1 MLLGDEQRDILII
14 GGGTMGL
21 AIAIELALRGARPT
35 VLSRQFREAAL
46 HAAAGM
52 LAPQAEGLPAGAMWN
67 LCTASRNLYP
77 SWIDKLEQLTGM
89 DAGYWPCGILAPVT
103 DERQRDRTHPMEP
116 DSRWLDAS
124 ELVNYQPGFAPAV
137 LGAWWFPQDG
147 QVNTGNLAKVLVSAA
162 RILGV
167 EVIEGITVQRFQQSR
182 KGDITALE
190 SDRGRWS
197 AGIYILATGAWT
209 HSLLPLPVTPRK
221 GQMLALKPPGQPLL
235 NHVIFG
241 DQLYLVPRR
250 SGKLVVGATSEDVGF
265 QEGTTVAGL
274 QALLN
279 RATAIIPELARYE
292 VIDTWWGYRPATP
305 DDLPILGEGPAANL
319 YLATGHYRNGILL
332 APITAK
338 LMANLILHRR
348 GDRHLKAFS
357 WQRFN
362 LPPRSDGLCS

>member
-1 MLLGDEQRDILII
+1 M
-14 GGGTMGL
+14 
-21 AIAIELALRGARPT
+21 
-35 VLSRQFREAAL
+35 
-46 HAAAGM
+46 
-52 LAPQAEGLPAGAMWN
+52 PA
-67 LCTASRNLYP
+67 
-77 SWIDKLEQLTGM
+77 TG
-89 DAGYWPCGILAPVT
+89 PVEFLAPVT
-103 DERQRDRTHPMEP
+103 DAGQRDRTHPMEP

-124 ELVNYQPGFAPAV
+124 ELVNYQSGFGESV

-147 QVNTGNLAKVLVSAA
+147 QVNTCNLAKVLVSAA
-162 RILGV
+162 RVLGV
-167 EVIEGITVQRFQQSR
+167 EVIEGITVQRFQRTPQ
-182 KGDITALE
+182 GNITALE

-197 AGIYILATGAWT
+197 AGLYILATGAWAQ
-209 HSLLPLPVTPRK
+209 SLLPLPVTPRK
-221 GQMLALKPPGQPLL
+221 GQMLALKPSGQPLL

-279 RATAIIPELARYE
+279 RATAMIPELARYE

-338 LMANLILHRR
+338 LMAN
-348 GDRHLKAFS
+348 
-357 WQRFN
+357 FN
-362 LPPRSDGLCS
+362 FAPDERSPPQSLFMAAI